1 MTSNDSPLH
10 IVLISVHGLIRG
22 SNLELGRDAD
32 TGGQTLY
39 VVELA
44 RALAA
49 REEVGHVDL
58 FTRLVD
64 DPHLSPDYGQPIED
78 IGNGARIVRIEAGPK
93 GYLPKEQLWD
103 HLDAFS
109 DRVLAF
115 LRESETPPNLIHS
128 HYADAGY
135 VGARLSAQLGVPL
148 VHTGHS
154 LGRVKRQRLLASG
167 LTQELIDQRYNM
179 DRRIT
184 AEEEVLGT
192 AGLVVTSTTQEIE
205 EQYGLYDHYQ
215 PERMS
220 VIPPGTDLQRFHP
233 ADGSEQ
239 KTAIRRELERFLSAP
254 KKPIVLALSR
264 PDERKNITTLI
275 AAYGQSKELQKA
287 ANLVIIAGN
296 RHDINDLDSGAQQVL
311 TDILLLIDLYDLYGL
326 AAYPKHHGSDDVPLL
341 YQIAAASRGVF
352 INPALTEP
360 FGLTLIEAAASGL
373 PIVATED
380 GGPIDIIKHCKN
392 GILIDPLDKQD
403 ITKAILKVI
412 SDAAGWRRMARNG
425 LSGVKKHYSWE
436 AHAESYIQAVAPLLE
451 AVEPPLR
458 APVTRRPLLYHDRA
472 IFTDLDQNL
481 LGDPDSLADFTRVM
495 RENRKC
501 TSFGIATGRRLDSA
515 LATMRRYGIPRPDV
529 LITALGTEIFYA
541 PQLTHDYAWTR
552 HIDHLWYPRRVRDAL
567 TDLRG
572 IKRQPN
578 GEQSRFKVSF
588 YIDPDKAPCL
598 EEIGSLL
605 HQAGLNVHLNLSF
618 GQFLDVVPARAS
630 KGLALRYVADQWG
643 IPIEH
648 CLAAGGSGADEDMMR
663 GNTLAVVVANR
674 HNEELSQLTDTE
686 SIYFAERPFAAGILE
701 AIDHYRFFEACQV
714 PVDPGLSTDTAP
726 ANAEQADVQVPNAEP
741 SSNSSNN

>member
-1 MTSNDSPLH
+1 MSNNDHRPIH

-22 SNLELGRDAD
+22 SRLELGRDAD
-32 TGGQTLY
+32 TGGQILY

-44 RALAA
+44 RALAE
-49 REEVGHVDL
+49 RDDVDRVDL

-64 DPHLSPDYGQPIED
+64 DPNVSADYAAPIEE
-78 IGNGARIVRIEAGPK
+78 IGQGARIVRIEAGPP

-109 DRVLAF
+109 DNMLGF
-115 LRESETPPNLIHS
+115 LREEGGGLPSLIHS

-135 VGARLSAQLGVPL
+135 VGSRLSAQLGVPL

-167 LTQELIDQRYNM
+167 LTQEVIDQRYNM
-179 DRRIT
+179 ARRIT
-184 AEEEVLGT
+184 AEEETLG
-192 AGLVVTSTTQEIE
+192 AASLVVTSTSQEIE

-220 VIPPGTDLQRFHP
+220 VIPPGTDLERFRP
-233 ADGSEQ
+233 PDGSEQ
-239 KTAIRRELERFLSAP
+239 KTPIRRELGRFLNEP
-254 KKPIVLALSR
+254 KKPMILALSR
-264 PDERKNITTLI
+264 PDERKNISTLI
-275 AAYGQSKELQKA
+275 AAYGESAELQRA
-287 ANLVIIAGN
+287 ANLIIVAGN
-296 RHDINDLDSGAQQVL
+296 RDDIGDLDSGAQQVL
-311 TDILLLIDLYDLYGL
+311 TDILMLIDLHDLYGR
-326 AAYPKHHGSDDVPLL
+326 AAYPKHHSSDDVPLL

-380 GGPIDIIKHCKN
+380 GGPTDIVKHCQN

-403 ITKAILKVI
+403 ITKALLKVT

-425 LSGVKKHYSWE
+425 LAGVKEHYAWA
-436 AHAESYIQAVAPLLE
+436 AHADSYMTAVTPLLQE
-451 AVEPPLR
+451 VQTPPH
-458 APVTRRPLLYHDRA
+458 APVSRRPLLYHDRA

-481 LGDPDSLADFTRVM
+481 LGDPESLADFIRVM

-552 HIDHLWYPRRVRDAL
+552 HIDHLWYPRRVRETLA
-567 TDLRG
+567 DLPG
-572 IKRQPN
+572 ITRQPN
-578 GEQSRFKVSF
+578 SEQSRFKVSF
-588 YIDPDKAPCL
+588 YIDPDNAPCL
-598 EEIGSLL
+598 DEIGSLL
-605 HQAGLNVHLNLSF
+605 HQAGLNVHLNMSF

-643 IPIEH
+643 IPLEH
-648 CLAAGGSGADEDMMR
+648 CLAAGGSGSDEDMMR

-686 SIYFAERPFAAGILE
+686 SIYFAEQPFAAGIME
-701 AIDHYRFFEACQV
+701 AIKHYRFFDACQV
-714 PVDPGLSTDTAP
+714 PVAPKLGVDTA
-726 ANAEQADVQVPNAEP
+726 AGDNG
-741 SSNSSNN
+741 

>member
-1 MTSNDSPLH
+1 MTPSDQPLY

-49 REEVGHVDL
+49 RGDVDRVDL

-64 DPHLSPDYGQPIED
+64 DIHVSADYAKPVED
-78 IGNGARIVRIEAGPK
+78 IGNGARIVRINAGPP

-109 DRVLAF
+109 DSMLSF
-115 LRESETPPNLIHS
+115 LRDTDTVPSLIHS

-135 VGARLSAQLGVPL
+135 VGSRLSAQLGVPL

-167 LTQELIDQRYNM
+167 IKQEIIDARYAIN
-179 DRRIT
+179 RRIN
-184 AEEEVLGT
+184 AEEETLG
-192 AGLVVTSTTQEIE
+192 AASLVVTSTSQEIE

-220 VIPPGTDLQRFHP
+220 VIPPGTDLERFHP

-239 KTAIRRELERFLSAP
+239 KAGIKKELERFLNAP
-254 KKPIVLALSR
+254 KKPIILALSR
-264 PDERKNITTLI
+264 PDERKNIATLI
-275 AAYGQSKELQKA
+275 EAYGQSEELQRA
-287 ANLVIIAGN
+287 ANLVIVAGN
-296 RHDINDLDSGAQQVL
+296 RDDIHDLDSGAQQVL
-311 TDILLLIDLYDLYGL
+311 TDILLLIDLYDLYGR
-326 AAYPKHHGSDDVPLL
+326 AAYPKHHSSNDVPVL

-380 GGPIDIIKHCKN
+380 GGPTDIISHCRN

-403 ITKAILKVI
+403 ITKALLKVI
-412 SDAAGWRRMARNG
+412 SDAAGWRRMAKNG
-425 LSGVKKHYSWE
+425 LAGVKEHYSWE
-436 AHAESYIQAVAPLLE
+436 AHAESYMQAIAPLLE
-451 AVEPPLR
+451 KVQPPPR
-458 APVTRRPLLYHDRA
+458 APVSRRPMLYHDRA

-481 LGDPDSLADFTRVM
+481 LGDPDSLADFIRIV

-515 LATMRRYGIPRPDV
+515 LAIMRRYGIPRPDV
-529 LITALGTEIFYA
+529 LITALGTEIYYA
-541 PQLTHDYAWTR
+541 PQLTHDYAWAR
-552 HIDHLWYPRRVRDAL
+552 HIDYLWNPRRVRDAL
-567 TDLRG
+567 ADLPG
-572 IKRQPN
+572 IQRQPN
-578 GEQSRFKVSF
+578 SEQSRFKVSF
-588 YIDPDKAPCL
+588 YIDPGHAPSL
-598 EEIGSLL
+598 EEISSLL
-605 HQAGLNVHLNLSF
+605 HQADLSVHLNLSF
-618 GQFLDVVPARAS
+618 GQFLDVVPVRAS
-630 KGLALRYVADQWG
+630 KGLALRYVVDQWG
-643 IPIEH
+643 IPLEH

-674 HNEELSQLTDTE
+674 HHEELSQLTDTA
-686 SIYFAERPFAAGILE
+686 SIYFAEKPYAAGILE
-701 AIDHYRFFEACQV
+701 AIEHYRFFDACQV
-714 PVDPGLSTDTAP
+714 PIDPSTAVNTDRD
-726 ANAEQADVQVPNAEP
+726 ANARPMIAETQP
-741 SSNSSNN
+741 